1 MRIDEIQALWE
12 QDANIERMELGN
24 EAIKIPKLH
33 AKYYKIYI
41 DERLALR
48 KAQADYKVLV
58 KDKTQYYMG
67 TMDKAELDDRG
78 WTQNPLRIL
87 KADIPAYL
95 DADPDIIKQSLKI
108 GYQQEKV
115 DFLESII
122 KSLRERGFNIKSAI
136 EWERFK
142 VGG

>member
-12 QDANIERMELGN
+12 ADANIDRMELGN

-33 AKYYKIYI
+33 SKYYKIYI

-48 KAQADYKVLV
+48 KAQADYKVLL
-58 KDKTQYYMG
+58 KDKQVYYMG
-67 TMDKAELDDRG
+67 GMDKAELDERG
-78 WTQNPLRIL
+78 WEQNPIRVL
-87 KADIPAYL
+87 KADLPTYI
-95 DADPDIIKQSLKI
+95 DADQDIIKQALKI

-115 DFLESII
+115 DFLESVI
-122 KSLRERGFNIKSAI
+122 KTLRERGFNIKSAI
-136 EWERFK
+136 EWARFQ

>member
-12 QDANIERMELGN
+12 ADANIDRMELGN

-33 AKYYKIYI
+33 SKYYKIYI
-41 DERLALR
+41 DERLSLR
-48 KAQADYKVLV
+48 KAQADYKVLL
-58 KDKTQYYMG
+58 KDKQVYYMG
-67 TMDKAELDDRG
+67 GMDKVELDERG
-78 WTQNPLRIL
+78 WEQNPIRVL
-87 KADIPAYL
+87 KADLPTYIES
-95 DADPDIIKQSLKI
+95 DPDIVKQTLKI

-122 KSLRERGFNIKSAI
+122 KTLRERGFNIKSAI
-136 EWERFK
+136 EWARFQ

>member
-1 MRIDEIQALWE
+1 MRIDEIQELWQ
-12 QDANIERMELGN
+12 QDSEIDRMELGH

-48 KAQADYKVLV
+48 KAQADYKVLI
-58 KDKTQYYMG
+58 KDKQSYYMG
-67 TMDKAELDDRG
+67 TMDKADLDARG
-78 WTQNPLRIL
+78 WEPNPLRIL
-87 KADIPAYL
+87 KADIPTYL
-95 DADPDIIKQSLKI
+95 EADQDIIKQSLKI

>member
-12 QDANIERMELGN
+12 ADANIDRMELGN

-33 AKYYKIYI
+33 SKYYKIYI

-48 KAQADYKVLV
+48 KAQADYKVLL
-58 KDKTQYYMG
+58 KDKQVYYMG
-67 TMDKAELDDRG
+67 GMDKAELDERG
-78 WTQNPLRIL
+78 WEQNPIRVL
-87 KADIPAYL
+87 KADLQTYI
-95 DADPDIIKQSLKI
+95 DADPDIIKQALKI

-115 DFLESII
+115 DFLESVI
-122 KSLRERGFNIKSAI
+122 KTLRERGFNIKSSI
-136 EWERFK
+136 EWARFQ

>member
-12 QDANIERMELGN
+12 ADSTIDRMELGN

-33 AKYYKIYI
+33 SKYYKIYI

-48 KAQADYKVLV
+48 KAQADYKVLL
-58 KDKTQYYMG
+58 KDKQTYYMG
-67 TMDKAELDDRG
+67 AMDKAELDERG
-78 WTQNPLRIL
+78 WQQNTIRVL
-87 KADIPAYL
+87 KSDLPTYIE
-95 DADPDIIKQSLKI
+95 ADPDIIKMTLKI

-122 KSLRERGFNIKSAI
+122 KALRERGFNIKSAI
-136 EWERFK
+136 EWARFQ

>member
-12 QDANIERMELGN
+12 ADANIDRMELGN

-33 AKYYKIYI
+33 SKYYKIYI

-48 KAQADYKVLV
+48 KAQADYKVLL
-58 KDKTQYYMG
+58 KDKQVYYMG
-67 TMDKAELDDRG
+67 GMDKAELDERG
-78 WTQNPLRIL
+78 WEQNPIRVL
-87 KADIPAYL
+87 KADLPTYI
-95 DADPDIIKQSLKI
+95 DADPDIIKQALKI

-122 KSLRERGFNIKSAI
+122 KTLRERGFNIKSAI
-136 EWERFK
+136 EWARFQ

>member
-12 QDANIERMELGN
+12 ADSTIDRMELGN

-33 AKYYKIYI
+33 SKYYKIYI
-41 DERLALR
+41 DERLSLR
-48 KAQADYKVLV
+48 KAQADYKVLL
-58 KDKTQYYMG
+58 KDKQTYYMG
-67 TMDKAELDDRG
+67 SMDKAELDERG
-78 WTQNPLRIL
+78 WQQNTLRVL
-87 KADIPAYL
+87 KSDLPTYIE
-95 DADPDIIKQSLKI
+95 ADPDIIKVTLKI

-122 KSLRERGFNIKSAI
+122 KALRERGFNIKSAI
-136 EWERFK
+136 EWARFQ

>member
-12 QDANIERMELGN
+12 ADANIDRMELGN

-33 AKYYKIYI
+33 SKYYKIYI

-48 KAQADYKVLV
+48 KAQADYKVLL
-58 KDKTQYYMG
+58 KDKQVYYMG
-67 TMDKAELDDRG
+67 GMDKAELDERG
-78 WTQNPLRIL
+78 WEQNPIRVL
-87 KADIPAYL
+87 KADLPTYI
-95 DADPDIIKQSLKI
+95 DADQDIIKQALKI

-122 KSLRERGFNIKSAI
+122 KTLRERGFNIKSAI
-136 EWERFK
+136 EWARFQ

>member
-12 QDANIERMELGN
+12 ADANIDRMELGN

-33 AKYYKIYI
+33 SKYYKIYI

-48 KAQADYKVLV
+48 KAQADYKVLL
-58 KDKTQYYMG
+58 KDKQVYYMG
-67 TMDKAELDDRG
+67 GMDKAELDERG
-78 WTQNPLRIL
+78 WEQNPIRVL
-87 KADIPAYL
+87 KADLPTYI
-95 DADPDIIKQSLKI
+95 DADPDIIKQALKI

-115 DFLESII
+115 DFLESVI
-122 KSLRERGFNIKSAI
+122 KTLRERGFNIKSAI
-136 EWERFK
+136 EWARFQ